1 MTRKYT
7 KKSSGSTASTTNSTA
22 EIVDLTTST
31 SSVGKKR
38 KSPDEKA
45 QPITKKALNSL
56 TPVQSMFEKYKGKN
70 IIKAIHYTYLYTYI
84 FNVHLD
90 DDETIG
96 PEGIARFCS
105 DIGLAPDSFEILVL
119 AWTMN
124 ASKMGYFSKNEF
136 SSGFEKLQC
145 SDLST
150 LKKQLNSTSQK
161 LKHDSTKFTDLY
173 KYAFGFASEVESK
186 KSVDLGTAAEMLKL
200 LLPEGP
206 HTTNFAAFLCT
217 QPNKSINK
225 DQWLCFLE
233 FSRTVKADLSNY
245 DDSEAWPLLLDQF
258 SEWVQQEKRI

>member
-38 KSPDEKA
+38 KSSDEKV

-56 TPVQSMFEKYKGKN
+56 TPVQSMFEKYK
-70 IIKAIHYTYLYTYI
+70 
-84 FNVHLD
+84 D

-145 SDLST
+145 SDLLT

-161 LKHDSTKFTDLY
+161 LKNDSIKFTDLY

>member
-38 KSPDEKA
+38 KSPDEKL

-56 TPVQSMFEKYKGKN
+56 TPVQIMFEKYK
-70 IIKAIHYTYLYTYI
+70 
-84 FNVHLD
+84 D
-90 DDETIG
+90 DDESIG
-96 PEGIARFCS
+96 PEGITRFCS
-105 DIGLAPDSFEILVL
+105 DLGLPPDSFEILIL

-124 ASKMGYFSKNEF
+124 AVKMGYFSKSEF
-136 SSGFEKLQC
+136 NSGFEKLHC
-145 SDLST
+145 SDLAT
-150 LKKQLNSTSQK
+150 LKKQLTSSAQK
-161 LKHDSTKFTDLY
+161 LKHDTTKFTDLY

-186 KSVDLGTAAEMLKL
+186 KSVDLATAAEMLKL
-200 LLPEGP
+200 LLPDGP
-206 HTTNFAAFLCT
+206 HTTNFADFLCT

>member
-7 KKSSGSTASTTNSTA
+7 RKSGGSTASTTNSTA

-38 KSPDEKA
+38 KSPDEKV

-56 TPVQSMFEKYKGKN
+56 TPVQAMFEKYK
-70 IIKAIHYTYLYTYI
+70 
-84 FNVHLD
+84 D
-90 DDETIG
+90 DDDTIG

-105 DIGLAPDSFEILVL
+105 DLGLAPDSFEILVL

-124 ASKMGYFSKNEF
+124 VAKMGYFSKNEF

-145 SDLST
+145 SDLAT
-150 LKKQLNSTSQK
+150 LKKQLTTTSQK
-161 LKHDSTKFTDLY
+161 LKHDTTKFTDLY

-186 KSVDLGTAAEMLKL
+186 KSVDLATAAEMLKL
-200 LLPEGP
+200 LLPDGP